1 MNVLVIG
8 AGAWGTTLSALV
20 ARAGNSATL
29 YSRSSLVYA
38 SLRDNRTHP
47 VSLAGFSLPG
57 EINVTNDLSDAVRS
71 SPKLI
76 VVAVPTSGIEQVAR
90 SLAGV
95 GYQGVIVSA
104 TKGID
109 PETLQTSTQ
118 RIIQIVG
125 DPERIAVLSG
135 PNLATEIA
143 GGLPAAAVVA
153 SERHQTAELVQRV
166 LMSINFRI
174 YTTSDVIGV
183 ELAGALKNVMAIGA
197 GIADGLNAGQN
208 AKAAFITRSIAE
220 ITRLGMACGADPM
233 TFAGLAGI
241 GDLMATCGSTLSR
254 NHTVGRRLA
263 KGERLG
269 DILERMT
276 EVAEGVPTTRAAIA
290 LGERH
295 GVELPIATQI
305 GNVLFNNI
313 SPQTAIAQLL
323 ARDAAAEVRPV
334 EHHGR

>member
-1 MNVLVIG
+1 MNILVIG
-8 AGAWGTTLSALV
+8 AGAWGTTLAALV
-20 ARAGNSATL
+20 VRAGNTATL
-29 YSRSSLVYA
+29 YSRSPQVHA

-47 VSLAGFSLPG
+47 VSLTGFSLPG
-57 EINVTNDLSDAVRS
+57 EVDVTNDFSDAVRS
-71 SPKLI
+71 SPELI
-76 VVAVPTSGIEQVAR
+76 VVAIPTSGVEQVTR
-90 SLAGV
+90 SLAGT
-95 GYQGVIVSA
+95 GYDGVIASA

-109 PETLQTSTQ
+109 PETLQTSSQ
-118 RIIQIVG
+118 RIIHLVG

-153 SERHQTAELVQRV
+153 SERRQTAQLVQRG
-166 LMSINFRI
+166 LMSPNFRV
-174 YTTSDVIGV
+174 YTSSDVIGI

-208 AKAAFITRSIAE
+208 AKAAFITRGIAE
-220 ITRLGMACGADPM
+220 MTRLGVACGADPM

-241 GDLMATCGSTLSR
+241 GDLMATCSSPLSR

-263 KGERLG
+263 EGNSLE
-269 DILERMT
+269 DILETMT
-276 EVAEGVPTTRAAIA
+276 EVAEGVLTTRAAIA
-290 LGERH
+290 MGERH

-305 GNVLFNNI
+305 GNVLFNNV
-313 SPQTAIAQLL
+313 SPREAIAELL

-334 EHHGR
+334 DHRGR